1 VRAVSCRH
9 GHRECGHI
17 GADGF
22 AGGPGD
28 DQTAGHEYGGNEQQ
42 PGRVYGRDAR
52 QQALEKLTDP

>member
-1 VRAVSCRH
+1 MVAENAGR
-9 GHRECGHI
+9 I

-22 AGGPGD
+22 AGGSGGG

-52 QQALEKLTDP
+52 QQALEKFTDP